1 MTKAVVEMRDGTE
14 FAGIWYIELPGCI
27 GNVFASISKQPGE
40 QWRLVYRFRYYVDD
54 KNHHSKD
61 KKNWYVYQG
70 DKDKLVDTFTFLA
83 QKMKLAGASV
93 DFIDATTPEQ
103 IHAEV
108 IKRPWAH
115 LEDRGVEA

>member
-1 MTKAVVEMRDGTE
+1 MTQAVVEIREGIE
-14 FAGIWYIELPGCI
+14 FAGIWYIELPDRI

-54 KNHHSKD
+54 KNHRSAD
-61 KKNWYVYQG
+61 KKSWYCYQG
-70 DKDKLVDTFTFLA
+70 DKDNLVDAFTFLA
-83 QKMKLAGASV
+83 QKMESAGASV

-115 LEDRGVEA
+115 LEDRGMEA